1 MRLIALFLFLTAK
14 ANAALLLNC
23 PLQGSVCADLTMEG
37 TVPTLTF
44 GAYQCYGPYTDG
56 PQAFAGSAAFNTAI
70 STSNDYAFQAWI
82 NLQPGISDWVIFNP
96 IMVANDFYVLW
107 EGNVIHWN
115 AAGSRI
121 STPANTVYPGS
132 WYKLKITW
140 DGTTRRIFINDV
152 EKASGVST
160 GLLGVVTSSLFGRYT
175 AAGYAK
181 LGYLRDVSF
190 SDNDAETMPESSAIQ
205 VTNKLVLGLHGHSI
219 TRSGVC
225 ASVSA
230 DAFRVDATDRL
241 ATYGISAGFTGNQ
254 TFGTTYTDGV
264 GGYVAADVDARMTD
278 KLVWSIPNPSTATA
292 VIVMTLTNDALAG
305 TSLSSVRT
313 SLDSI
318 VTKIVAKSGSIPI
331 FFVTDLLRSDSV
343 DIGVYNAVER
353 DVVRIWRG
361 AGKRNIFLIDA
372 EAIVAGNC
380 DGVHPTALTNQRL
393 GQLVA
398 DEIVRQYIYPV
409 SRGENLY
416 NFEGQQ

>member
-1 MRLIALFLFLTAK
+1 MRFLAILLFLAAR
-14 ANAALLLNC
+14 ANATLLMNC
-23 PLQGSVCADLTMEG
+23 PLQGSVCSELVMQG

-140 DGTTRRIFINDV
+140 DGTTRKIFINDV
-152 EKASGVST
+152 EKASGAST

-175 AAGYAK
+175 VAGYAK

-190 SDNDAETMPESSAIQ
+190 SDNDAETMPDSSTIQ
-205 VTNKLVLGLHGHSI
+205 VTNKLIFGLHGHSI
-219 TRSGVC
+219 ARSGVC

-318 VTKIVAKSGSIPI
+318 VTKIVTKSAFIPI
-331 FFVTDLLRSDSV
+331 FFLTDILRQDSV
-343 DIGVYNAVER
+343 DIGIYNAITR
-353 DVVRIWRG
+353 DVVRIWRSS
-361 AGKRNIFLIDA
+361 GKKNIFLI
-372 EAIVAGNC
+372 EGESLVAGTC
-380 DGVHPTALTNQRL
+380 DGVHPTVITNQRI

-398 DEIVRQYIYPV
+398 DEIVRQYIYPI
-409 SRGENLY
+409 SKDNGAFY
-416 NFEGQQ
+416 IEGQ